1 MSLFGKNPD
10 KNPQSKVKT
19 AGGVLTRWADRLD
32 ATRRNLGRGLATLI
46 GTQRPLDAA
55 LLEDVETLLL
65 SADVG
70 LDATRVLLQQA
81 QERMQRDH
89 TQDSTG
95 LYVALRQ
102 GMLDL
107 LVPCA
112 QPLIIAR
119 STRPFVLMVVG
130 VNGAGK
136 TTTIGKLAHRF
147 KSQGLSVMLA
157 AGDTFRAAAVEQL
170 QAWGQ
175 RNDVPVIAQASARDD
190 GNTKN
195 AGAVSRASGADAAA
209 VTHDAMQA
217 ATARK
222 IDVLIVDTAGRL
234 HTQSGLMDEL
244 KKIRRI
250 IGRFDGDAPQ
260 EVLLVLDGG
269 TGQNALAQLQHFH
282 AAVGVTGLCLTKL
295 DGTAKGGILFAMA
308 QKAALPI
315 RYIGLGEGLEDLQ
328 TFDAQAFVD
337 AVLPAVVP

>member
-1 MSLFGKNPD
+1 MPLFEQKPD
-10 KNPQSKVKT
+10 KNLQPKANT
-19 AGGVLTRWADRLD
+19 AAGVLARWADRLD
-32 ATRRNLGRGLATLI
+32 ATRRNLGRSLATLV
-46 GTQRPLDAA
+46 GAHRPLDAA
-55 LLEDVETLLL
+55 LVEDVETLLL

-81 QERMQRDH
+81 QAQVRRGQS
-89 TQDSTG
+89 QDSAG
-95 LYVALRQ
+95 FYAALRQ
-102 GMLDL
+102 AMLDL
-107 LVPCA
+107 LAPCA
-112 QPLIIAR
+112 QPLLIAR
-119 STRPFVLMVVG
+119 GARPFVLMVIG

-147 KSQGLSVMLA
+147 KSQGRSVMLA

-175 RNDVPVIAQASARDD
+175 RNDVPVIAQAS
-190 GNTKN
+190 
-195 AGAVSRASGADAAA
+195 GADAAA
-209 VTHDAMQA
+209 VAHDAMQA
-217 ATARK
+217 AAARN

-250 IGRFDGDAPQ
+250 IARFDANAPQ
-260 EVLLVLDGG
+260 EVLLVLDAG

-282 AAVGVTGLCLTKL
+282 AAAGVTGLCLTKL

-315 RYIGLGEGLEDLQ
+315 RFIGLGEGLDDLH

-337 AVLPAVVP
+337 ALLPAAGP

>member
-10 KNPQSKVKT
+10 KNPRPEAKLT
-19 AGGVLTRWADRLD
+19 GGVLARWADRLD
-32 ATRRNLGRGLATLI
+32 ATRRNLGRGLASLI
-46 GTQRPLDAA
+46 GVHRPLDAA
-55 LLEDVETLLL
+55 LLEEVETLLL

-81 QERMQRDH
+81 QEQVRRGYS
-89 TQDSTG
+89 QDG
-95 LYVALRQ
+95 AGFYAALRQ

-107 LVPCA
+107 LAPCT
-112 QPLIIAR
+112 QPLLITRGA
-119 STRPFVLMVVG
+119 RPFVIMVVG

-147 KSQGLSVMLA
+147 KSQGLNVMLA

-170 QAWGQ
+170 QAWGR
-175 RNDVPVIAQASARDD
+175 RNDVPVIAQAS
-190 GNTKN
+190 
-195 AGAVSRASGADAAA
+195 GADAAA
-209 VTHDAMQA
+209 VAHDAMQA
-217 ATARK
+217 AAARK

-315 RYIGLGEGLEDLQ
+315 RFIGLGEDLDDLQ
-328 TFDAQAFVD
+328 TFDAQTFVD

>member
-10 KNPQSKVKT
+10 KNPRPEAKLT
-19 AGGVLTRWADRLD
+19 GGVLARWADRLD
-32 ATRRNLGRGLATLI
+32 ATRRNLGRGLASLI
-46 GTQRPLDAA
+46 GVHRPLDAA
-55 LLEDVETLLL
+55 LLEEVETLLL

-81 QERMQRDH
+81 QEQVRRGYS
-89 TQDSTG
+89 QDG
-95 LYVALRQ
+95 AGFYAALRQ

-107 LVPCA
+107 LAPCT
-112 QPLIIAR
+112 QPLLITRGA
-119 STRPFVLMVVG
+119 RPFVIMVVG

-147 KSQGLSVMLA
+147 KSQGLNVMLA

-175 RNDVPVIAQASARDD
+175 RNDVPVIAQAS
-190 GNTKN
+190 
-195 AGAVSRASGADAAA
+195 GADAAA
-209 VTHDAMQA
+209 VAHDAMQA
-217 ATARK
+217 AAARK

-315 RYIGLGEGLEDLQ
+315 RFIGLGEDLDDLQ

>member
-10 KNPQSKVKT
+10 KNPRPESKLT
-19 AGGVLTRWADRLD
+19 GGVLARWADRLD
-32 ATRRNLGRGLATLI
+32 ATRRNLGRGLASLI
-46 GTQRPLDAA
+46 GVHRPLDAA
-55 LLEDVETLLL
+55 LLEEVETLLL

-81 QERMQRDH
+81 QEQVRRGYS
-89 TQDSTG
+89 QDG
-95 LYVALRQ
+95 AGFYAALRQ

-107 LVPCA
+107 LAPCT
-112 QPLIIAR
+112 QPLLITRGA
-119 STRPFVLMVVG
+119 RPFVIMVVG

-147 KSQGLSVMLA
+147 KSQGLNVMLA

-175 RNDVPVIAQASARDD
+175 RNDVPVIAQAS
-190 GNTKN
+190 
-195 AGAVSRASGADAAA
+195 GADAAA
-209 VTHDAMQA
+209 VAHDAMQA
-217 ATARK
+217 AAARK

-315 RYIGLGEGLEDLQ
+315 RFIGLGEDLDDLQ

>member
-10 KNPQSKVKT
+10 KNPRPEAKLT
-19 AGGVLTRWADRLD
+19 GGVLARWADRLD
-32 ATRRNLGRGLATLI
+32 ATRRNLGRGLASLI
-46 GTQRPLDAA
+46 GVHRPLDAA
-55 LLEDVETLLL
+55 LLEEVETLLL

-81 QERMQRDH
+81 QEQVRRGYS
-89 TQDSTG
+89 QDG
-95 LYVALRQ
+95 AGFYAALRQ

-107 LVPCA
+107 LAPCT
-112 QPLIIAR
+112 QPLLITRGA
-119 STRPFVLMVVG
+119 RPFVIMVVG

-147 KSQGLSVMLA
+147 KSQGLNVMLA

-170 QAWGQ
+170 QAWGR
-175 RNDVPVIAQASARDD
+175 RNDVPVIAQAS
-190 GNTKN
+190 
-195 AGAVSRASGADAAA
+195 GADAAA
-209 VTHDAMQA
+209 VAHDAMQA
-217 ATARK
+217 AAARK

-315 RYIGLGEGLEDLQ
+315 RFIGLGEDLDDLQ

>member
-1 MSLFGKNPD
+1 MSLFGKKPD
-10 KNPQSKVKT
+10 KNSHPVAKT
-19 AGGVLTRWADRLD
+19 DGGMLARWADRLD
-32 ATRRNLGRGLATLI
+32 ATRRNLGRGLAALVGI
-46 GTQRPLDAA
+46 HRPLDAA
-55 LLEDVETLLL
+55 LVEDVETLLL

-70 LDATRVLLQQA
+70 LDATRILLQQA
-81 QERMQRDH
+81 QEQTRRSP
-89 TQDSTG
+89 TQDSAG
-95 LYVALRQ
+95 FYAALRQ
-102 GMLDL
+102 AMLDL
-107 LVPCA
+107 LAPCA
-112 QPLIIAR
+112 RPLLIPR
-119 STRPFVLMVVG
+119 GTRPFVVMVVG

-175 RNDVPVIAQASARDD
+175 RNDVPVIAL
-190 GNTKN
+190 
-195 AGAVSRASGADAAA
+195 AGGGDAAA

-217 ATARK
+217 AAARK

-244 KKIRRI
+244 KKIRRV
-250 IGRFDGDAPQ
+250 IGRFDADAPQ
-260 EVLLVLDGG
+260 EVLLVLDAG

-308 QKAALPI
+308 HKAALPI
-315 RYIGLGEGLEDLQ
+315 RYIGLGEGLDDLQ
-328 TFDAQAFVD
+328 TFDAQGFVD
-337 AVLPAVVP
+337 AVLPAAAP

>member
-10 KNPQSKVKT
+10 KNLRPEAKLT
-19 AGGVLTRWADRLD
+19 GGVLARWADRLD
-32 ATRRNLGRGLATLI
+32 ATRRNLGRGLASLI
-46 GTQRPLDAA
+46 GVHRPLDAA
-55 LLEDVETLLL
+55 LLEEVETLLL

-81 QERMQRDH
+81 QEQVRRGYS
-89 TQDSTG
+89 QDG
-95 LYVALRQ
+95 AGFYAALRQ

-107 LVPCA
+107 LAPCT
-112 QPLIIAR
+112 QPLLISRGA
-119 STRPFVLMVVG
+119 RPFVIMVVG

-147 KSQGLSVMLA
+147 KSQGLNVMLA

-170 QAWGQ
+170 QAWGR
-175 RNDVPVIAQASARDD
+175 RNDVPVIAQAS
-190 GNTKN
+190 
-195 AGAVSRASGADAAA
+195 GADAAA
-209 VTHDAMQA
+209 VAHDAMQA
-217 ATARK
+217 AAARK

-315 RYIGLGEGLEDLQ
+315 RFIGLGEGLDDLQ

>member
-1 MSLFGKNPD
+1 MSLFGKKPD
-10 KNPQSKVKT
+10 KNSGPEAKLT
-19 AGGVLTRWADRLD
+19 GGVLARWADRLD
-32 ATRRNLGRGLATLI
+32 ATRRNLRRGLASLI
-46 GTQRPLDAA
+46 GVHRPLDAA
-55 LLEDVETLLL
+55 LLEEVETLLL

-81 QERMQRDH
+81 QEQVRRGYS
-89 TQDSTG
+89 QDG
-95 LYVALRQ
+95 AGFYAALRQ

-107 LVPCA
+107 LTPCT
-112 QPLIIAR
+112 QPLLITRGA
-119 STRPFVLMVVG
+119 RPFVIMVVG

-147 KSQGLSVMLA
+147 KSEGLNVMLA

-170 QAWGQ
+170 QAWGR
-175 RNDVPVIAQASARDD
+175 RNDVPVIAQAS
-190 GNTKN
+190 
-195 AGAVSRASGADAAA
+195 GADAAA
-209 VTHDAMQA
+209 VAHDAMQA
-217 ATARK
+217 AAARK

-315 RYIGLGEGLEDLQ
+315 RYIGLGEDLDDLQ
-328 TFDAQAFVD
+328 TFNAQAFVD

>member
-10 KNPQSKVKT
+10 KNPRPEAKLT
-19 AGGVLTRWADRLD
+19 GGVLARWADRLD
-32 ATRRNLGRGLATLI
+32 ATRRNLGRGLASLI
-46 GTQRPLDAA
+46 GVHRPLDAA
-55 LLEDVETLLL
+55 LLEEVETLLL

-81 QERMQRDH
+81 QEQVRRGYS
-89 TQDSTG
+89 QDGAGFYAT
-95 LYVALRQ
+95 LRQ

-107 LVPCA
+107 LAPCT
-112 QPLIIAR
+112 QPLLITRGA
-119 STRPFVLMVVG
+119 RPFVIMVVG

-147 KSQGLSVMLA
+147 KSQGLNVMLA

-175 RNDVPVIAQASARDD
+175 RNDVPVIAQAS
-190 GNTKN
+190 
-195 AGAVSRASGADAAA
+195 GADAAA
-209 VTHDAMQA
+209 VAHDAMQA
-217 ATARK
+217 AAARK

-315 RYIGLGEGLEDLQ
+315 RFIGLGEDLDDLQ